1 MPHLKKTDPDI
12 ATLIDRELRRQN
24 DGLEMIPSENMASP
38 SVLEALGSVLTNKY
52 SEGYPG
58 ARYYGGNEVI
68 DDIERL
74 AQDRAKA
81 LFDVPYANVQPYS
94 GSPANFAVYLATC
107 EAGDAVMGQALFDGG
122 HLTHGWKY
130 HASSKFFKTI
140 GYHVKEDGR
149 IDLEEVEQLAK
160 EHRPKLIWV
169 GATAYPRALPF
180 REFAKIADSVGAY
193 LVADM
198 AHIAGL
204 VAAGVH
210 ESPVPFAHIV
220 TTTTHKTLRGPRGG
234 MILVTRKG
242 LKKDP
247 DLVKKIDKA
256 IIPGSQGGPHNHQV
270 AATAVALGEAMTL
283 AFCRYG
289 KQIVQNAAALADE
302 LSRRGMELVSG
313 GTDNHLLL
321 IRCGDGRGA
330 LVESALDA
338 AGITV
343 NKNSIPHEPSS
354 AFYPSGIRLGT
365 PFITSRGMKVREM
378 KSIARWIA
386 EVFHA
391 IEGDQLPAE
400 ASDRKKFI
408 TEFSESVK
416 HRLDIARVRQEVRA
430 LCKKFPM
437 YRDRG

>member
-1 MPHLKKTDPDI
+1 MRMSYLKKTDPVI
-12 ATLIDRELRRQN
+12 AELIHQEQKREE
-24 DGLEMIPSENMASP
+24 DGLEMIPSENMASFA
-38 SVLEALGSVLTNKY
+38 VLEALGSVLTNKY

-58 ARYYGGNEVI
+58 VRYYGGNDVI
-68 DDIERL
+68 DEIETL
-74 AQDRAKA
+74 AQERAKA
-81 LFDVPYANVQPYS
+81 LFGVPYANVQPYS

-107 EAGDAVMGQALFDGG
+107 EAGDTTLGQALFDGG
-122 HLTHGWKY
+122 HLTHGWKH

-140 GYHVKEDGR
+140 GYHVTEDGC
-149 IDLEEVEQLAK
+149 IDIEEVERLAK
-160 EHRPKLIWV
+160 EHRPKLIWI

-180 REFAKIADSVGAY
+180 REFAKIADLVGAY
-193 LVADM
+193 LVAGM

-210 ESPVPFAHIV
+210 ESPVPFVHIV

-234 MILVTRKG
+234 MILVTQKG

-247 DLVKKIDKA
+247 NLATKIDKA

-270 AATAVALGEAMTL
+270 AATAVALKEASTA
-283 AFCRYG
+283 AFRRYG
-289 KQIVQNAAALADE
+289 KQVVQNAAVLAEE
-302 LSRRGMELVSG
+302 LSRRGLELVSG

-330 LVESALDA
+330 LLETALDA

-343 NKNSIPHEPSS
+343 NKNSVPHEPSS

-365 PFITSRGMKVREM
+365 PFITSRGMKAREM

-386 EVFHA
+386 EVFQA
-391 IEGDQLPAE
+391 LESDQLPGE
-400 ASDRKKFI
+400 TSGRKKFLMD
-408 TEFSESVK
+408 FSESVK
-416 HRLDIARVRQEVRA
+416 QRPEIVRVRREVRS

-437 YRDRG
+437 YR